1 MIAFLHGVV
10 KELGNNLCIIDVN
23 GVGYEVFCSRRTL
36 GDLRELINNDTLEVE
51 LYTRLIHRDE
61 CLDLYGFL
69 HKDEYNLF
77 NLLITVSGVGPKQAI
92 KILGNTKVPDIAQA
106 IVYEDTAFLMGL
118 SGIGKKKSQQIIF
131 ELKEKLK
138 TTFIVPSTEVASIY
152 IEAISALESLGFT
165 KNESKEA
172 VEKALAVTPDEQD
185 VGKIVE
191 AALKKFVH

>member
-1 MIAFLHGVV
+1 MIAFLHGVI

-36 GDLRELINNDTLEVE
+36 GDLRELINNDTPEVE

-138 TTFIVPSTEVASIY
+138 TAFIVPSTEGASIY
-152 IEAISALESLGFT
+152 MEAISALESLGFT
-165 KNESKEA
+165 KSESKGA
-172 VEKALAVTPDEQD
+172 VEKALAL
-185 VGKIVE
+185 
-191 AALKKFVH
+191 LKKHGKM

>member
-1 MIAFLHGVV
+1 MIAFLRGVL
-10 KELGNNLCIIDVN
+10 KELDNNFCIIDVN
-23 GVGYEVFCSRRTL
+23 GVGYEVFCSSRTL
-36 GDLRELINNDTLEVE
+36 NDLGELISHDTPEVE

-92 KILGNTKVPDIAQA
+92 KILGNTRVPDIARA
-106 IVYEDTAFLMGL
+106 IVHEDTAFLMGL

-138 TTFIVPSTEVASIY
+138 TAFAVPSTDGASLY
-152 IEAISALESLGFT
+152 VEAISALESLGFT
-165 KNESKEA
+165 KNESKDA
-172 VEKALAVTPDEQD
+172 VEKAIAITPDEQD
-185 VGKIVE
+185 VGKIIE
-191 AALKKFVH
+191 SALKQLS